1 MLDWHADRMKDC
13 PYRQADIFEVGSKP
27 RKIAIAKPI

>member
-1 MLDWHADRMKDC
+1 MLDWHADRMEDF
-13 PYRQADIFEVGSKP
+13 PSRQADIFEVGSKP